1 MTENILRTRGSRCLL
16 IVLPLVGSLS
26 NAGCGVDTPVSN
38 PVPVIGTALN
48 RDFVPNR
55 GLVTGLEDHGWPVRG
70 GDGMDPAIAEARRFY
85 DTIQSP
91 SSTEQ
96 PVDYPDP
103 FNGTPAAPRKTAPL
117 TLDAWKQAFHIPVRA
132 PGESIA
138 DYRARTGVVVYYNKN
153 ELGLGRELGCAEFD
167 DRPNARAT
175 PMMGIACY
183 VTNYGTTFR
192 DTNNSLRMAED
203 GLHPKNTVCITYRP
217 SAESDYQIQ
226 FYTYNGD
233 GLRREWAQL
242 DTLGPRPVPQ
252 VCMNCHG
259 GYYDTER
266 HLARF
271 ARFLPL
277 DPNVVVFADESAGST
292 GFTRAAQEDRIR
304 TINALSARTPLTP
317 AQREMLDAL
326 YGGSLTVAGTA
337 SRPQWF
343 PQAWND
349 TEDHR
354 QLFDQVVKPNCA
366 TCHLAMQT
374 GSQGALSVYNL
385 FAAPASLLDT
395 GLSSVL
401 CGSFDMPNS
410 QTTRINFWAPPK
422 DPILNDGI
430 PYDSPADALL
440 AQIGT
445 DRAQCAQLAAVSNC
459 NRGPHP
465 DELCGNA
472 FSGTACNRVTGRCV
486 PELGPTAPTD
496 PITPNGI
503 CKTDGSR
510 RCPYPQQCRPGG
522 PPPAGLPGY
531 DGVCMP

>member
-1 MTENILRTRGSRCLL
+1 M
-16 IVLPLVGSLS
+16 VVVPLVGASS
-26 NAGCGVDTPVSN
+26 GYGCGMDTSISN
-38 PVPVIGTALN
+38 PVPVIGTALD
-48 RDFVPNR
+48 RDFAPNQ
-55 GLVTGLEDHGWPVRG
+55 GLVTGLDDHGLPLRG
-70 GDGMDPAIAEARRFY
+70 GDRIDPAITEARRFY

-103 FNGTPAAPRKTAPL
+103 FNSTPATPRKTAPL
-117 TLDAWKQAFHIPVRA
+117 TLDAWKQTFHVPLRA
-132 PGESIA
+132 PNESIA
-138 DYRARTGVVVYYNKN
+138 DYRARTGGVVYYNKN

-167 DRPNARAT
+167 DKPSASGT
-175 PMMGIACY
+175 PMTGIACY

-192 DTNNSLRMAED
+192 DTHNSLRMAQD

-217 SAESDYQIQ
+217 SAEPDYQIQ

-252 VCMNCHG
+252 VCTGCHG
-259 GYYDTER
+259 GYYDAER

-277 DPNVVVFADESAGST
+277 DPNIVVFGDGSAGTS
-292 GFTRAAQEDRIR
+292 GFTRAAQEERIR
-304 TINALSARTPLTP
+304 AINALSARTPLTP
-317 AQREMLDAL
+317 AQAEMLETL
-326 YGGSLTVAGTA
+326 YGGALTVAGTP
-337 SRPQWF
+337 SRSRWVPR
-343 PQAWND
+343 AWND
-349 TEDHR
+349 TEQHR

-374 GSQGALSVYNL
+374 GSQGALSVYDL
-385 FAAPASLLDT
+385 FASPSSLLDT

-410 QTTRINFWAPPK
+410 QATRINFWEPTRE
-422 DPILNDGI
+422 PILTDGI
-430 PYDSPADALL
+430 AHDSPADALL
-440 AQIGT
+440 AQLGM
-445 DRAQCAQLAAVSNC
+445 DRAQCAQLAAASNC
-459 NRGPHP
+459 NRGANP

-486 PELGPTAPTD
+486 PELGPSAPID
-496 PITPNGI
+496 PTRPNGV
-503 CKTDGSR
+503 CKLNGSR
-510 RCPYPQQCRPGG
+510 RCPSSEECLPAGS
-522 PPPAGLPGY
+522 PPAGLEGY
-531 DGVCMP
+531 DGVCMPDNSSS